1 MSSDHDPNNGK
12 NGGTAQLPPPPL
24 PTSTN
29 GAHSSA
35 PMAASPHAPASPH
48 SCTGCGDSSHILYP
62 LADLLKAV
70 ASSLQSQNG
79 HSPEQ
84 AAEQLQEE
92 NIRQTSAQSVDSKE
106 NSKPLA
112 ETAQQNAARSFMESF
127 AQTMN
132 APLFKP
138 QSKVESA
145 APVQAKSPSQSSNPT
160 SVESTSRANEKDAA
174 SNSQTKAE
182 QTHENN
188 EIGKGKELEHEEA
201 KLRHRNEEQKE
212 QDVDQEDEEDGEKG
226 EDDNEVITEANVTNL
241 AQGQARNRHSARSN
255 NNNNNNNSNSNSNN
269 TRKLPTKLINFLRPN
284 QSHNDAEENENA
296 EPSFDEWGDPIAQ
309 KPKPK
314 RFKVWQGLD
323 GIAVM
328 MFGVVIPATIL
339 AASCASVPKR
349 LTLVLLDHPV
359 ETIVELLLLA
369 LIPLTN
375 YAMWSAF
382 RKDDVR
388 LTLKRGIALGS
399 AMITSLAVSGISMA
413 ALCYSNQT
421 MLETEIGTSF
431 DAGFIWLSVMALAAA
446 MSTGY
451 IVYSFQ
457 KTLDFAR
464 SRRMIVAY
472 TAAGAA
478 LTSATILGSEANTWN
493 VRMAERLAV
502 STNKQER
509 MQGLERLRPI
519 FSERSMRMECTDSR
533 AAGLSGLFF
542 PIKDTPHQELYF
554 RMTGKPFS
562 FKDEHNDIAV
572 MPDDYVTRHAVGDK
586 ISGLGLVRSE
596 MSAAVQPS
604 TLTTSVDWTFVFGNE
619 SNNTDQA
626 RTEISVPPG
635 AVVTGMTEWVNGQ
648 QIHGTFTAGKNRQD
662 TSWGSA
668 TSAAV
673 TDLGHGRALLR
684 CSAVPAGAQL
694 KMNVKMIVPLKPE
707 SVKSKDGRQTASL
720 LLPKLIATNYSVE
733 DENVVQLYSPLK
745 LSSDFAELKKT
756 SSNGVQRL
764 AGTLEGK
771 RLESAEV
778 LVTVERP
785 DPELIAVL
793 DKTAVKLK
801 AEDDRRLAE
810 KQRAAR
816 GSNYAP
822 LPQQL
827 TVIVDGRQ
835 GLQQQLNQLA
845 TNLNHHRD
853 AHGQKPSIKTV
864 KPLYVVQ
871 DVKRVK
877 NTAPKHLLI
886 VVDGSE
892 AMKPHLSELKQA
904 LTEKSIP
911 VDHVEMMIASQ
922 DHPELSKKVSLDRGV
937 KLLEEK
943 NFSAGQNNLRT
954 VIDAAEEAGS
964 AKGGA
969 VLWIHG
975 PQPISSGEVY
985 ITTPYAAHPALYEL
999 PIANGE
1005 IDTAEFF
1012 KNHSD
1017 IGQFMQVSHKSK
1029 LDTDVACFFDKWQ
1042 PDNID
1047 YVVAMNGTNA
1057 RAANIREITEVE
1069 GKGMLQLN
1077 AYNKCMQ
1084 LLSEHKSGAAA
1095 RIAVA
1100 YGVLTP
1106 VSSIV
1111 IEEAAENAQSN
1122 DAQSDEN
1129 AQSDAPTLQG
1139 ATNGSIG
1146 PQGSDAT
1153 FITGVNTAGTVRVN
1167 NLANLEA
1174 LLNIIANG
1182 MEILGVV
1189 WGGATMIMGFMRL
1202 GSGADGA
1209 ITRIMFGA
1217 VGVAGGLCTPG
1228 VINWLVASA
1237 RDANLFS

>member
-1 MSSDHDPNNGK
+1 MSSDIDPKNGKESGK
-12 NGGTAQLPPPPL
+12 NGSTAQLPPL
-24 PTSTN
+24 
-29 GAHSSA
+29 
-35 PMAASPHAPASPH
+35 H

-70 ASSLQSQNG
+70 ASSLQSQSG

-84 AAEQLQEE
+84 IADRMLEESSVQTPVHVPNFNPGRSLLQ
-92 NIRQTSAQSVDSKE
+92 
-106 NSKPLA
+106 
-112 ETAQQNAARSFMESF
+112 SF

-132 APLFKP
+132 TPLFKS
-138 QSKVESA
+138 QRKEEA
-145 APVQAKSPSQSSNPT
+145 EPVQAKLPAIHPPPISESPPI
-160 SVESTSRANEKDAA
+160 AEKECGDPIFETEP
-174 SNSQTKAE
+174 NSE
-182 QTHENN
+182 
-188 EIGKGKELEHEEA
+188 
-201 KLRHRNEEQKE
+201 
-212 QDVDQEDEEDGEKG
+212 
-226 EDDNEVITEANVTNL
+226 TEANSETEEDADDPRCDTEAPAEIAEDVS
-241 AQGQARNRHSARSN
+241 RRSEKK
-255 NNNNNNNSNSNSNN
+255 
-269 TRKLPTKLINFLRPN
+269 RKLRSPLLAFLRPGYRGDGE
-284 QSHNDAEENENA
+284 DASA
-296 EPSFDEWGDPIAQ
+296 DDSVDSWGDPIQ
-309 KPKPK
+309 QEPKQK

-328 MFGVVIPATIL
+328 MFGVIIPAFIL
-339 AASCASVPKR
+339 AAGCASVPKR

-359 ETIVELLLLA
+359 ETIAELLLLA

-375 YAMWSAF
+375 YVMWSAL

-388 LTLKRGIALGS
+388 LSLKRGIALGS
-399 AMITSLAVSGISMA
+399 SMITSLAVCGVSMA
-413 ALCYSNQT
+413 ALSCGNQT
-421 MLETEIGTSF
+421 MLQTEIGTSF
-431 DAGFIWLSVMALAAA
+431 DAGFTWLAVMALAAA
-446 MSTGY
+446 ISTGY

-457 KTLDFAR
+457 KTRDFAR
-464 SRRMIVAY
+464 SRQLIVAY
-472 TAAGAA
+472 TAAGAL
-478 LTSATILGSEANTWN
+478 LTSATLLGSEARNWN
-493 VRMAERLAV
+493 LRIAERLAV

-509 MQGLERLRPI
+509 VQGLEQLRPI
-519 FSERSMRMECTDSR
+519 FSERSLRMECTDSR

-554 RMTGKPFS
+554 RLTGKPFS

-586 ISGLGLVRSE
+586 VSGLGLVRSE
-596 MSAAVQPS
+596 MSAAVQPA

-648 QIHGTFTAGKNRQD
+648 QIHGNFTAGKNQQD

-668 TSAAV
+668 SSSAAV

-694 KMNVKMIVPLKPE
+694 KMSVKMIVPLKPE
-707 SVKSKDGRQTASL
+707 SVKSKEGRPTASL

-733 DENVVQLYSPLK
+733 DENIVQLYSPLK
-745 LSSDFAELKKT
+745 ISSDFAELRKT
-756 SSNGVQRL
+756 SSNSVQRL
-764 AGTLEGK
+764 VGTLEGK

-778 LVTVERP
+778 VVTVERP
-785 DPELIAVL
+785 EPELIAVL
-793 DKTAVKLK
+793 DRTAVKLK
-801 AEDDRRLAE
+801 LQDERRLAE
-810 KQRAAR
+810 KQRAQH
-816 GSNYAP
+816 GHYAP

-835 GLQQQLNQLA
+835 GLRQQLDQLA
-845 TNLNHHRD
+845 TNLNQHRD
-853 AHGQKPSIKTV
+853 SHGLKPSIKTV

-871 DVKRVK
+871 TVTRVK

-892 AMKPHLSELKQA
+892 AMKLHVSKLRQA

-922 DHPELSKKVSLDRGV
+922 DHPELSRKVSLEQGV

-943 NFSAGQNNLRT
+943 NFNAGQNNLRT
-954 VIDAAEEAGS
+954 VIEAAEEAGS

-975 PQPISSGEVY
+975 PQPISSGENY

-1047 YVVAMNGTNA
+1047 YVVAMNGANA
-1057 RAANIREITEVE
+1057 KPAKVRELTEVE

-1084 LLSEHKSGAAA
+1084 LLSEHKAGAAA
-1095 RIAVA
+1095 RLALA

-1111 IEEAAENAQSN
+1111 IDQAAEQTIAQNAATDFGQS
-1122 DAQSDEN
+1122 E
-1129 AQSDAPTLQG
+1129 APQLQG
-1139 ATNGSIG
+1139 ATNGSVG
-1146 PQGSDAT
+1146 AQGGDAT

-1174 LLNIIANG
+1174 MLNIIANG
-1182 MEILGVV
+1182 MEILGIV

-1202 GSGADGA
+1202 ANGADGA
-1209 ITRIMFGA
+1209 MSRVLLGA
-1217 VGVAGGLCTPG
+1217 VGVAGGWCTPG
-1228 VINWLVASA
+1228 TINWLVASA

>member
-1 MSSDHDPNNGK
+1 MSSDHDPK
-12 NGGTAQLPPPPL
+12 NGNTAQLPP
-24 PTSTN
+24 
-29 GAHSSA
+29 
-35 PMAASPHAPASPH
+35 PH

-70 ASSLQSQNG
+70 ASSLQSQSG

-84 AAEQLQEE
+84 VADRLLEESPVRSQLDAL
-92 NIRQTSAQSVDSKE
+92 NLHPGRAF
-106 NSKPLA
+106 L
-112 ETAQQNAARSFMESF
+112 ESLGK
-127 AQTMN
+127 TMN
-132 APLFKP
+132 TPLFKSQKEEETP
-138 QSKVESA
+138 AAQEKLPAVFDDPNSKTESPPTEEEA
-145 APVQAKSPSQSSNPT
+145 DDLISETESPIIPEEDAPACELPSAVIPSQTRVSFHP
-160 SVESTSRANEKDAA
+160 RKK
-174 SNSQTKAE
+174 QR
-182 QTHENN
+182 
-188 EIGKGKELEHEEA
+188 
-201 KLRHRNEEQKE
+201 KLRSP
-212 QDVDQEDEEDGEKG
+212 
-226 EDDNEVITEANVTNL
+226 L
-241 AQGQARNRHSARSN
+241 MS
-255 NNNNNNNSNSNSNN
+255 
-269 TRKLPTKLINFLRPN
+269 FLRPDEQDN
-284 QSHNDAEENENA
+284 SEDA
-296 EPSFDEWGDPIAQ
+296 SDDESVDNWGDPIQQEPKQ
-309 KPKPK
+309 K
-314 RFKVWQGLD
+314 RYKVWQGMD
-323 GIAVM
+323 GVAVM
-328 MFGVVIPATIL
+328 MFGVIIPAFIF
-339 AASCASVPKR
+339 ACGCASVPKR

-359 ETIVELLLLA
+359 ETVVELLLIA
-369 LIPLTN
+369 LIPFTN
-375 YAMWSAF
+375 FVMWSAL
-382 RKDDVR
+382 RNDDVR
-388 LTLKRGIALGS
+388 LSLKRGIALGS
-399 AMITSLAVSGISMA
+399 AMVTSLSVCGVSMA
-413 ALCYSNQT
+413 ALFYSSQT
-421 MLETEIGTSF
+421 MLQTEIGTDF
-431 DAGFIWLSVMALAAA
+431 DAGFTWLAVMALAAA
-446 MSTGY
+446 ISTGY

-457 KTLDFAR
+457 KTRDFAK
-464 SRRMIVAY
+464 SRQLILAY
-472 TAAGAA
+472 TAAGAM
-478 LTSATILGSEANTWN
+478 LTSLTLVGSEARNWN
-493 VRMAERLAV
+493 VRIAERLAV

-509 MQGLERLRPI
+509 VEGLERLRPI
-519 FSERSMRMECTDSR
+519 FSERTLRMECTDSR
-533 AAGLSGLFF
+533 AAGLCGLFF

-554 RMTGKPFS
+554 RLTGKPFS

-596 MSAAVQPS
+596 MSAAVQPA
-604 TLTTSVDWTFVFGNE
+604 TLTTAVDWTFVFGNE
-619 SNNTDQA
+619 SNSTDQA

-648 QIHGTFTAGKNRQD
+648 QIHGNFTAGKNQQD
-662 TSWGSA
+662 TSWSSA
-668 TSAAV
+668 SSSAAV

-694 KMNVKMIVPLKPE
+694 KMDIKMIVPLKPE
-707 SVKSKDGRQTASL
+707 SVKSKEGRETASL

-733 DENVVQLYSPLK
+733 NENVVQLYSPLTI
-745 LSSDFAELKKT
+745 SSDFAELRKR

-764 AGTLEGK
+764 VGMLDGK

-778 LVTVERP
+778 MVTVERP
-785 DPELIAVL
+785 APEPLVVL
-793 DKTAVKLK
+793 DRTAVKLK
-801 AEDDRRLAE
+801 LQDERRLAE
-810 KQRAAR
+810 QRRAAH
-816 GSNYAP
+816 GQYAP

-835 GLQQQLNQLA
+835 GLQQQLDQLA

-853 AHGQKPSIKTV
+853 SHGLKPGIKMV
-864 KPLYVVQ
+864 KPQFVVQ
-871 DVKRVK
+871 TVTRVK

-886 VVDGSE
+886 VIDGSE
-892 AMKPHLSELKQA
+892 AMKPHVSKLRQA
-904 LTEKSIP
+904 LTKKSIP

-922 DHPELSKKVSLDRGV
+922 DKPELSRKVSLEQGL

-943 NFSAGQNNLRT
+943 NFNAGQNNLRS

-1017 IGQFMQVSHKSK
+1017 IGQFMQVSHKSN

-1047 YVVAMNGTNA
+1047 YVVAMNSANA
-1057 RAANIREITEVE
+1057 KPVKVRELTEVE
-1069 GKGMLQLN
+1069 GKAMLQLN
-1077 AYNKCMQ
+1077 AYNQCMQ
-1084 LLSEHKSGAAA
+1084 LLGEHKYGAAA
-1095 RIAVA
+1095 RLALA

-1111 IEEAAENAQSN
+1111 IDQAAEHTIAHNTAETDSAQS
-1122 DAQSDEN
+1122 E
-1129 AQSDAPTLQG
+1129 APVLQG
-1139 ATNGSIG
+1139 ASNGSVG
-1146 PQGSDAT
+1146 PQGGDAT

-1182 MEILGVV
+1182 MEILGVA

-1202 GSGADGA
+1202 GTRADGA
-1209 ITRIMFGA
+1209 IRRVLLGA
-1217 VGVAGGLCTPG
+1217 LGVAGGLCTPG
-1228 VINWLVASA
+1228 CINWLVASA

>member
-1 MSSDHDPNNGK
+1 MSSDQDPNNGK
-12 NGGTAQLPPPPL
+12 NGGTAQLPPPPQSA
-24 PTSTN
+24 TEH
-29 GAHSSA
+29 ARASA
-35 PMAASPHAPASPH
+35 PMTASPQATISPPINASPHAHSSPH
-48 SCTGCGDSSHILYP
+48 SCPGCGDSSHILYP

-84 AAEQLQEE
+84 AAERLLEE
-92 NIRQTSAQSVDSKE
+92 QARQKSTQTADHEKNLKNPSE
-106 NSKPLA
+106 N
-112 ETAQQNAARSFMESF
+112 AQQNSARSFMESF

-132 APLFKP
+132 TQLFKP
-138 QSKVESA
+138 QSKAENA
-145 APVQAKSPSQSSNPT
+145 AFQAKSPPLSPLP
-160 SVESTSRANEKDAA
+160 VGDESTTAANEK
-174 SNSQTKAE
+174 SVTPNPQEKAE
-182 QTHENN
+182 QKYENN
-188 EIGKGKELEHEEA
+188 ESGKSKEFEHEEPG
-201 KLRHRNEEQKE
+201 HRDQNGK
-212 QDVDQEDEEDGEKG
+212 QEDKDKDYD
-226 EDDNEVITEANVTNL
+226 EDDENNEDNEPEEAAAGVTDKSNVKNL
-241 AQGQARNRHSARSN
+241 AEALSTKRNHSHK
-255 NNNNNNNSNSNSNN
+255 NN

-284 QSHNDAEENENA
+284 ESHSSAEENENENEEA
-296 EPSFDEWGDPIAQ
+296 SVDEWGDPIPH

-388 LTLKRGIALGS
+388 MTLKRGIALGS
-399 AMITSLAVSGISMA
+399 SMITSLSVSGISMA

-421 MLETEIGTSF
+421 MLETEIGTNF

-457 KTLDFAR
+457 RTLDFAR

-478 LTSATILGSEANTWN
+478 LTTATLLGSEANTWN
-493 VRMAERLAV
+493 VRMAERMAV

-509 MQGLERLRPI
+509 LQGLERLRPI

-707 SVKSKDGRQTASL
+707 SVKTKEGRQTASL

-745 LSSDFAELKKT
+745 LSSDFAELRKT

-785 DPELIAVL
+785 DPESIAVI

-801 AEDDRRLAE
+801 VEDDRILAE
-810 KQRAAR
+810 KQRVAR

-853 AHGQKPSIKTV
+853 AHGLKPSIKTV

-871 DVKRVK
+871 DVTRVK

-904 LTEKSIP
+904 LTQKSIP

-1047 YVVAMNGTNA
+1047 YVVAMKGTNA
-1057 RAANIREITEVE
+1057 RAADIREITEVE
-1069 GKGMLQLN
+1069 GRGILQLN

-1084 LLSEHKSGAAA
+1084 LLSEHKSAAAA

-1111 IEEAAENAQSN
+1111 IEEAAETAQ
-1122 DAQSDEN
+1122 ADEN
-1129 AQSDAPTLQG
+1129 VQSDAPTLQG

-1153 FITGVNTAGTVRVN
+1153 VITGVNTAGTVRVN

-1209 ITRIMFGA
+1209 MTRIMLGA
-1217 VGVAGGLCTPG
+1217 IGVAGGMCTPG
-1228 VINWLVASA
+1228 IINWLVASA

>member
-1 MSSDHDPNNGK
+1 M
-12 NGGTAQLPPPPL
+12 
-24 PTSTN
+24 
-29 GAHSSA
+29 
-35 PMAASPHAPASPH
+35 
-48 SCTGCGDSSHILYP
+48 YP

-70 ASSLQSQNG
+70 AASLQSQNG

-84 AAEQLQEE
+84 VAQRLLEE
-92 NIRQTSAQSVDSKE
+92 NVGQTPSQCAG
-106 NSKPLA
+106 A
-112 ETAQQNAARSFMESF
+112 EVNLTTPAQNAQRNSARSFMESF

-132 APLFKP
+132 TPLFKP
-138 QSKVESA
+138 QSKAESA
-145 APVQAKSPSQSSNPT
+145 AAQAKSTPLSSHPANNEATPI
-160 SVESTSRANEKDAA
+160 ANEKNETPNRPARPL
-174 SNSQTKAE
+174 QTN
-182 QTHENN
+182 END
-188 EIGKGKELEHEEA
+188 ESGKSKELEQEEL
-201 KLRHRNEEQKE
+201 KHRDQNLEEE
-212 QDVDQEDEEDGEKG
+212 EEEEEEDGAI
-226 EDDNEVITEANVTNL
+226 DNVSNL
-241 AQGQARNRHSARSN
+241 AEAPTKKLPHGQNHTN
-255 NNNNNNNSNSNSNN
+255 NNRTNNNHN
-269 TRKLPTKLINFLRPN
+269 TRKFPTKLINFLRPD
-284 QSHNDAEENENA
+284 QSRNSEEENENA
-296 EPSFDEWGDPIAQ
+296 EASVDEWGDPIPQ
-309 KPKPK
+309 KPKAK

-328 MFGVVIPATIL
+328 MFGVIIPATIL
-339 AASCASVPKR
+339 GATCASVPKR

-388 LTLKRGIALGS
+388 MTLRRGIALGS

-413 ALCYSNQT
+413 ALWNSNQT

-431 DAGFIWLSVMALAAA
+431 EAGFIWLSAMALAAA
-446 MSTGY
+446 ISTGY

-509 MQGLERLRPI
+509 LQGLERLRPI

-586 ISGLGLVRSE
+586 INGLGLVRSE

-619 SNNTDQA
+619 SNYTDQA

-635 AVVTGMTEWVNGQ
+635 AVVTVMTEWVNGQ
-648 QIHGTFTAGKNRQD
+648 QIHGTFTAGKNQQD

-707 SVKSKDGRQTASL
+707 SVKTKEGRQTASL

-745 LSSDFAELKKT
+745 LSSDFAELRKT

-785 DPELIAVL
+785 DPESIAVL

-801 AEDDRRLAE
+801 MEDDRRLAE

-816 GSNYAP
+816 GSNYTP

-845 TNLNHHRD
+845 TGLNHHRD
-853 AHGQKPSIKTV
+853 AHGLKPSIRTV

-871 DVKRVK
+871 DVTRVK

-892 AMKPHLSELKQA
+892 AMKPHLNELKQA
-904 LTEKSIP
+904 LTQKSIP

-922 DHPELSKKVSLDRGV
+922 DHPELSRKVSLDRGV

-943 NFSAGQNNLRT
+943 NFGAGQNNLRT

-1047 YVVAMNGTNA
+1047 YVVAMKGANA
-1057 RAANIREITEVE
+1057 KAATVREISEVE
-1069 GKGMLQLN
+1069 GKGILQLN

-1095 RIAVA
+1095 RIALA

-1111 IEEAAENAQSN
+1111 IEQAAESVQTAEGAQ
-1122 DAQSDEN
+1122 ADEN
-1129 AQSDAPTLQG
+1129 AQSEAPSLQG

-1153 FITGVNTAGTVRVN
+1153 YITGVNTAGTVRVN

-1209 ITRIMFGA
+1209 VSRIILGA
-1217 VGVAGGLCTPG
+1217 VGVSGGLCTPG
-1228 VINWLVASA
+1228 IINWLVASA

>member
-1 MSSDHDPNNGK
+1 MPSDYDANNGK
-12 NGGTAQLPPPPL
+12 NGGTAQLPSPSQPL
-24 PTSTN
+24 SPQ
-29 GAHSSA
+29 AHPSA
-35 PMAASPHAPASPH
+35 SITALPQAPASPH
-48 SCTGCGDSSHILYP
+48 QCPGCGDSSHILYP

-70 ASSLQSQNG
+70 ASSLQSQSG

-84 AAEQLQEE
+84 VAERLLEE
-92 NIRQTSAQSVDSKE
+92 NVRQTHAQSADQAQTVKTHKEIAQPDS
-106 NSKPLA
+106 
-112 ETAQQNAARSFMESF
+112 ARSFIESF

-132 APLFKP
+132 TPLFKQ
-138 QSKVESA
+138 QSKAESTQ
-145 APVQAKSPSQSSNPT
+145 VQSKSPPLSPHPANAEPI
-160 SVESTSRANEKDAA
+160 ANEENEAP
-174 SNSQTKAE
+174 NSHAKVDPKPA
-182 QTHENN
+182 NN
-188 EIGKGKELEHEEA
+188 KIEKSKEPHHEEPN
-201 KLRHRNEEQKE
+201 HRDKNQEEDE
-212 QDVDQEDEEDGEKG
+212 DEDEEEEDEDEEEEDEDEDEED
-226 EDDNEVITEANVTNL
+226 DDDKTIDEADVTNL
-241 AQGQARNRHSARSN
+241 TNSRATTRHRALSDN
-255 NNNNNNNSNSNSNN
+255 NNNNNNNNWSKSNN
-269 TRKLPTKLINFLRPN
+269 TRKFPTKLINFLRPN
-284 QSHNDAEENENA
+284 ESRASAEEDENA
-296 EPSFDEWGDPIAQ
+296 EGSVDEWGDPIPQ

-399 AMITSLAVSGISMA
+399 SMITSLAVSGISMA

-431 DAGFIWLSVMALAAA
+431 EAGFIWLSVMALAAA

-451 IVYSFQ
+451 IVYSFR

-464 SRRMIVAY
+464 SRRLIVAY

-478 LTSATILGSEANTWN
+478 LTTATLLGSEANTFN
-493 VRMAERLAV
+493 VRQSERMAV

-509 MQGLERLRPI
+509 LQGLERLRPI

-586 ISGLGLVRSE
+586 INGLGLVRSE

-648 QIHGTFTAGKNRQD
+648 QIHGNFTAGKNQQD

-707 SVKSKDGRQTASL
+707 SVKTKEGSQTASL

-745 LSSDFAELKKT
+745 LSSDFAELRKT

-771 RLESAEV
+771 PLESAEV

-785 DPELIAVL
+785 EPESIAVL

-816 GSNYAP
+816 GSNYEP

-853 AHGQKPSIKTV
+853 SHGLKPSIKTV

-922 DHPELSKKVSLDRGV
+922 DHPELSRKVSLDRGV

-1084 LLSEHKSGAAA
+1084 LLNEHKSAAAA
-1095 RIAVA
+1095 RIAIA

-1111 IEEAAENAQSN
+1111 IEQANESAPA
-1122 DAQSDEN
+1122 DES
-1129 AQSDAPTLQG
+1129 AQSDAPELQG

-1153 FITGVNTAGTVRVN
+1153 YITGVNSAGTVRVN

-1209 ITRIMFGA
+1209 TLRIFLGA
-1217 VGVAGGLCTPG
+1217 IGVAGGLCTPG

>member
-1 MSSDHDPNNGK
+1 
-12 NGGTAQLPPPPL
+12 
-24 PTSTN
+24 
-29 GAHSSA
+29 
-35 PMAASPHAPASPH
+35 
-48 SCTGCGDSSHILYP
+48 LYP

-70 ASSLQSQNG
+70 AASLQSQNG

-84 AAEQLQEE
+84 VAQRLLEE
-92 NIRQTSAQSVDSKE
+92 NVRQTPSQCAG
-106 NSKPLA
+106 A
-112 ETAQQNAARSFMESF
+112 EGNLTTPAQNAQRNSARSFMESF

-132 APLFKP
+132 TPLFKP
-138 QSKVESA
+138 QSRAESA
-145 APVQAKSPSQSSNPT
+145 AAPAKSTPLSPHPGSNQGT
-160 SVESTSRANEKDAA
+160 SLENEKNEAPDRPARPL
-174 SNSQTKAE
+174 QK
-182 QTHENN
+182 HEND
-188 EIGKGKELEHEEA
+188 ESGKSKELEHEEA
-201 KLRHRNEEQKE
+201 KHR
-212 QDVDQEDEEDGEKG
+212 DQNLEDDDKEED
-226 EDDNEVITEANVTNL
+226 DDDEVIDEANVTNL
-241 AQGQARNRHSARSN
+241 AEAPTQKLSHSDNHTNN
-255 NNNNNNNSNSNSNN
+255 NNNNNNNSHSSGN
-269 TRKLPTKLINFLRPN
+269 TRKFPTKLINFLHPN
-284 QSHNDAEENENA
+284 RSGDSAEENENA
-296 EPSFDEWGDPIAQ
+296 EASVDEWGDPIPQ
-309 KPKPK
+309 RPKAK

-328 MFGVVIPATIL
+328 MFGVIIPATIL

-388 LTLKRGIALGS
+388 MTLKRGIALGS

-413 ALCYSNQT
+413 ALCNSNQT

-446 MSTGY
+446 ISTGY

-509 MQGLERLRPI
+509 LQGLERLRPI

-554 RMTGKPFS
+554 RMTGRPFS

-586 ISGLGLVRSE
+586 INGLGLVRSE

-604 TLTTSVDWTFVFGNE
+604 TLTTAVDWTFVFGNE

-648 QIHGTFTAGKNRQD
+648 QIHGTFTAGKNQQD

-707 SVKSKDGRQTASL
+707 SVKTKEGRQTASL

-745 LSSDFAELKKT
+745 LSSDFAELRKT

-785 DPELIAVL
+785 EPESIAVL

-801 AEDDRRLAE
+801 MEDDRRLAE

-816 GSNYAP
+816 GSNYTP

-845 TNLNHHRD
+845 TGLNHHRD
-853 AHGQKPSIKTV
+853 AHGLKPSIRTV

-871 DVKRVK
+871 DVTRVK

-892 AMKPHLSELKQA
+892 AMKPHLGELKQA
-904 LTEKSIP
+904 LTKKSIP

-922 DHPELSKKVSLDRGV
+922 DHPELSRKVSLDRGV

-943 NFSAGQNNLRT
+943 NFGAGQNNLRT

-1047 YVVAMNGTNA
+1047 YVVAMKGANA
-1057 RAANIREITEVE
+1057 KAATVREISEVE
-1069 GKGMLQLN
+1069 GKAILQLN

-1111 IEEAAENAQSN
+1111 IEQAAQSAQAVYGAQAA
-1122 DAQSDEN
+1122 DGAQSDES
-1129 AQSDAPTLQG
+1129 AQSEAPSLQG

-1146 PQGSDAT
+1146 PQGADAT
-1153 FITGVNTAGTVRVN
+1153 YITGVNTAGTVRVN

-1209 ITRIMFGA
+1209 ISRIILGA
-1217 VGVAGGLCTPG
+1217 VGVSGGLCTPG
-1228 VINWLVASA
+1228 IINWLVSSA

>member
-12 NGGTAQLPPPPL
+12 NGGTAQLPPLPP
-24 PTSTN
+24 PASAHAHTSATIP
-29 GAHSSA
+29 GPPQAS
-35 PMAASPHAPASPH
+35 ASPHQCP
-48 SCTGCGDSSHILYP
+48 GCGDSSHILYP

-70 ASSLQSQNG
+70 ASSLQSQSG

-84 AAEQLQEE
+84 VAERLLEE
-92 NIRQTSAQSVDSKE
+92 NVRQTNVQSADQSETVKTHKE
-106 NSKPLA
+106 IAQPNS
-112 ETAQQNAARSFMESF
+112 ARSFIESF

-132 APLFKP
+132 TPLFKP
-138 QSKVESA
+138 QSKAESA
-145 APVQAKSPSQSSNPT
+145 PAQSKSPPLSPHPTNAEPIANKDNGDPNSQAIVDPKHANNGTEKSKEPRREESSYRDQK
-160 SVESTSRANEKDAA
+160 EENENEEDKEDAA
-174 SNSQTKAE
+174 DDEKT
-182 QTHENN
+182 
-188 EIGKGKELEHEEA
+188 IDEA
-201 KLRHRNEEQKE
+201 
-212 QDVDQEDEEDGEKG
+212 D
-226 EDDNEVITEANVTNL
+226 VTNL
-241 AQGQARNRHSARSN
+241 ADAPATMLHRSHNN
-255 NNNNNNNSNSNSNN
+255 NNNNNNNSHHHHSNYNR
-269 TRKLPTKLINFLRPN
+269 RKFPTKLINFLRPN
-284 QSHNDAEENENA
+284 ESSSNAEEDETA
-296 EPSFDEWGDPIAQ
+296 EGGVDEWGDPIPQ

-399 AMITSLAVSGISMA
+399 SMITSLAVSGISMA
-413 ALCYSNQT
+413 ALCNSNQT

-431 DAGFIWLSVMALAAA
+431 DAGFIWLSVIALAAA

-451 IVYSFQ
+451 IVYSFR

-464 SRRMIVAY
+464 SRRLIVAY

-478 LTSATILGSEANTWN
+478 LTTATILGSEANQWN
-493 VRMAERLAV
+493 VRQSERMAV

-509 MQGLERLRPI
+509 LQGLERLRPI

-586 ISGLGLVRSE
+586 IKGLGLVRSE

-604 TLTTSVDWTFVFGNE
+604 TLTTAVDWTFVFGNE

-635 AVVTGMTEWVNGQ
+635 AVITGMTEWVNGQ
-648 QIHGTFTAGKNRQD
+648 QIHGTFTGGKNRQD
-662 TSWGSA
+662 TSWSSA

-707 SVKSKDGRQTASL
+707 SVKTSEGRQTASL

-785 DPELIAVL
+785 DPEMIAVL
-793 DKTAVKLK
+793 DKTGVRLK
-801 AEDDRRLAE
+801 AEDDRLLAE

-845 TNLNHHRD
+845 TGLNHHRD
-853 AHGQKPSIKTV
+853 AHGLKPSIKTV

-871 DVKRVK
+871 DVTRVK
-877 NTAPKHLLI
+877 STAPKHLLI

-904 LTEKSIP
+904 LTQKSIP

-922 DHPELSKKVSLDRGV
+922 DHPELSRKVSLDRGV

-1057 RAANIREITEVE
+1057 RATKVREISEVE
-1069 GKGMLQLN
+1069 GKGILQLN

-1111 IEEAAENAQSN
+1111 IEQAEESAQ
-1122 DAQSDEN
+1122 ADEN
-1129 AQSDAPTLQG
+1129 AQSDAPSLQG
-1139 ATNGSIG
+1139 ATNGTIG
-1146 PQGSDAT
+1146 PQGTDAT

-1209 ITRIMFGA
+1209 MTRIFLGSI
-1217 VGVAGGLCTPG
+1217 GVAGGLCTPG

>member
-12 NGGTAQLPPPPL
+12 NGGTAQLPSPPL
-24 PTSTN
+24 PASPHT
-29 GAHSSA
+29 HSSA
-35 PMAASPHAPASPH
+35 PLSASPQAPASPH
-48 SCTGCGDSSHILYP
+48 QCPGCGDSSHILYP

-84 AAEQLQEE
+84 VAERFLEEHVRQTHAQSADQEE
-92 NIRQTSAQSVDSKE
+92 NSKTKKEVAQP
-106 NSKPLA
+106 NS
-112 ETAQQNAARSFMESF
+112 ARSFIESF

-132 APLFKP
+132 TPLFKSQGKADSERAQAKSAPLFAH
-138 QSKVESA
+138 QASA
-145 APVQAKSPSQSSNPT
+145 EPITNEENEAANSQAKVDPKTENEVTAKSKELKHEEPNHRDQNEEEGEEEEEGDEIVDEADVKNPT
-160 SVESTSRANEKDAA
+160 KAPT
-174 SNSQTKAE
+174 TK
-182 QTHENN
+182 
-188 EIGKGKELEHEEA
+188 
-201 KLRHRNEEQKE
+201 RHRS
-212 QDVDQEDEEDGEKG
+212 
-226 EDDNEVITEANVTNL
+226 
-241 AQGQARNRHSARSN
+241 HN
-255 NNNNNNNSNSNSNN
+255 NNNNNNNK
-269 TRKLPTKLINFLRPN
+269 TRKFPTKLIAFLHPHH
-284 QSHNDAEENENA
+284 SGGSAEENDNA
-296 EPSFDEWGDPIAQ
+296 EESVDEWGDPIEH

-369 LIPLTN
+369 LVPLTN
-375 YAMWSAF
+375 YAMWSAL

-399 AMITSLAVSGISMA
+399 SMITSLAVSGISMA
-413 ALCYSNQT
+413 ALCNSNQT

-509 MQGLERLRPI
+509 LQGLERLRPI

-586 ISGLGLVRSE
+586 INGLGLVRSE

-648 QIHGTFTAGKNRQD
+648 QIHGTFTAGKNQQD

-707 SVKSKDGRQTASL
+707 SVKTKEGRQTASL

-745 LSSDFAELKKT
+745 LSSDFAELRKT

-785 DPELIAVL
+785 EPESIAVL

-801 AEDDRRLAE
+801 MEDDRRLAE
-810 KQRAAR
+810 KQRAQR
-816 GSNYAP
+816 GSNYLP

-853 AHGQKPSIKTV
+853 AHGQKPNIRTV
-864 KPLYVVQ
+864 KPIYVVQ
-871 DVKRVK
+871 DVTRVK

-892 AMKPHLSELKQA
+892 AMKPHLGELKQA
-904 LTEKSIP
+904 LTQKSIP

-922 DHPELSKKVSLDRGV
+922 DHPELSRKVSLDRGV

-943 NFSAGQNNLRT
+943 NFGAGQNNLRT

-1047 YVVAMNGTNA
+1047 YVVAMKGANA
-1057 RAANIREITEVE
+1057 KAANVREISEVE
-1069 GKGMLQLN
+1069 GKAILQLN

-1111 IEEAAENAQSN
+1111 IEQATQVAQTSEVAQADESAQS
-1122 DAQSDEN
+1122 E
-1129 AQSDAPTLQG
+1129 APELQG

-1153 FITGVNTAGTVRVN
+1153 YITGVNTAGTVRVN

-1174 LLNIIANG
+1174 LLNILANG

-1189 WGGATMIMGFMRL
+1189 WGGATMIMGFMRM

-1209 ITRIMFGA
+1209 MTRIVLGA
-1217 VGVAGGLCTPG
+1217 FGVAGGLCTPG
-1228 VINWLVASA
+1228 IINWLVASA